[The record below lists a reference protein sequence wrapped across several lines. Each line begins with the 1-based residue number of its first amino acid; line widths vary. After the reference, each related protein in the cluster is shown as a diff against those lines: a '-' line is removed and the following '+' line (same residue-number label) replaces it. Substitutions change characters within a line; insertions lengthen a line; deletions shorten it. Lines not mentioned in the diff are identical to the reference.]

1 MKKVHIVIQHLM
13 KTYIFVKSRNN
24 TNKSFSGI
32 IFDVEVKKFFPALTD
47 IPLGVSSDE
56 TRPGEVII
64 LG

>member
-1 MKKVHIVIQHLM
+1 M

>member
-1 MKKVHIVIQHLM
+1 M

-32 IFDVEVKKFFPALTD
+32 IFDYSNIIILYILYILKFFPALTD
-47 IPLGVSSDE
+47 ILLGVSSDE